1 MKDNTLYLITEPEKL
16 VLDFLKY
23 LELETPIRFDNSTLS
38 GKFIMVTSEIEE
50 LETTISMPAEFYSI
64 EIANFPMKAVFRYC
78 PCEYCNKIVS
88 VQLFV
93 TGKEHGF
100 LNAKKVIKHFKKAV
114 PDMAVYITS
123 KPELITIKNNMDEF

>member
-1 MKDNTLYLITEPEKL
+1 MKNNTLYLITEPDQL
-16 VLDFLKY
+16 LLDFIKY

-38 GKFIMVTSEIEE
+38 GKFIMVTSEIKE

-64 EIANFPMKAVFRYC
+64 EITNFPMKAVFRYC
-78 PCEYCNKIVS
+78 PCDYCNKIVS

-93 TGKEHGF
+93 NGRDHGY

-114 PDMAVYITS
+114 PDMTVYLTS
-123 KPELITIKNNMDEF
+123 KAEPITINNKMVDL